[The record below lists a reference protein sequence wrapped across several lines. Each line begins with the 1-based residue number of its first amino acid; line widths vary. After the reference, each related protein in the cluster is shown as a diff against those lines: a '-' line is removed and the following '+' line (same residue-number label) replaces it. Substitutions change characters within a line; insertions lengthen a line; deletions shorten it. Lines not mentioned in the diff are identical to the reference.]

1 MKTQIL
7 ELLGQNSQQQYEK
20 MTAKMLFEVE
30 YIEPYLG
37 SILFPYYSHYC
48 VISVLGINYSHY
60 RFGVYDSG
68 SHADRYDRIAMLLK
82 RI

>member
-1 MKTQIL
+1 MNTQSL
-7 ELLGQNSQQQYEK
+7 ELLGQNTQRQYEK
-20 MTAKMLFEVE
+20 LTAKALFETE

-48 VISVLGINYSHY
+48 IISVFDINISDK
-60 RFGVYDSG
+60 RFGIFDSG
-68 SHADRYDRIAMLLK
+68 CHADRYDRIAMLLK

>member
-1 MKTQIL
+1 MNTQTL
-7 ELLGQNSQQQYEK
+7 ELLGQNTQQQYEK
-20 MTAKMLFEVE
+20 MTAKLLFETE

-48 VISVLGINYSHY
+48 IISVLGINYSHY
-60 RFGVYDSG
+60 QFGIFDSG
-68 SHADRYDRIAMLLK
+68 YHSDRYDRIAMLLK

>member
-1 MKTQIL
+1 MNIQTL
-7 ELLGQNSQQQYEK
+7 EFLGQNTQQQYQK
-20 MTAKMLFEVE
+20 LTAKALFEME

-48 VISVLGINYSHY
+48 VISVLSINYSHY
-60 RFGVYDSG
+60 RFGFYDSG

>member
-1 MKTQIL
+1 MHTQSL

-20 MTAKMLFEVE
+20 LTAKVLFDTE

-37 SILFPYYSHYC
+37 SILFPYYRHYC
-48 VISVLGINYSHY
+48 VISVLGINYSQKN
-60 RFGVYDSG
+60 FGIFDS
-68 SHADRYDRIAMLLK
+68 SCHADRYDRIAMLLR

>member
-1 MKTQIL
+1 MNIETL
-7 ELLGQNSQQQYEK
+7 EFLGQNTQQQYQK
-20 MTAKMLFEVE
+20 VTAKALFEME

-60 RFGVYDSG
+60 RFGFYDSG
-68 SHADRYDRIAMLLK
+68 SHVDRYDRIAMLLK

>member
-1 MKTQIL
+1 MNIQTLK
-7 ELLGQNSQQQYEK
+7 LLGQNTQQQYEK
-20 MTAKMLFEVE
+20 LTAKVLFEVE

-37 SILFPYYSHYC
+37 SVLFPYYSHYC
-48 VISVLGINYSHY
+48 IIYVLGVNYCHY

-68 SHADRYDRIAMLLK
+68 SHADRIDRIAMLLK

>member
-1 MKTQIL
+1 MDIETL
-7 ELLGQNSQQQYEK
+7 EFLGQNTQQQYQK
-20 MTAKMLFEVE
+20 LTAKALFEME

-60 RFGVYDSG
+60 RFGFYDSG